1 MNHFQLSC
9 LFFRKL
15 LLSLAFF
22 ALQIPSFCQSDSLIR
37 YFSRS
42 HSPYIFNQTGI
53 VPKGYLYMEA
63 HAGKFIPTESKR
75 LPLNISLVLDRSGS
89 MSGDKIEYVRRAA
102 SFVVDNLQPE
112 DILSIVSY
120 DDKVEVEYPSS
131 QVLNKELIKNKIR
144 NLTDRGSTNL
154 SGGMMEGFKQV
165 KSTYKSGYVNRVL
178 LLSDGLANAGV
189 TYPALLRNM
198 VTEKVRTDGISL
210 STFGVGADFN
220 EDLMTSLAENGSG
233 NYYFIES
240 PDKIPA
246 IFDQELKGLLSV
258 VAQNMDLELVLPE
271 GVQVDKVF
279 GYPYKVEK
287 GVLKIDFRDIFSED
301 TKGVLVRFSLSQ
313 PVKASYL
320 FSSTLR
326 FTDAQTGKEK
336 TLKSNE
342 EVQST
347 RDSVLFA
354 KQMDTL
360 VDNQITLFEANEVMK
375 EAAME
380 ADRRNFDGARK
391 LILKNSVD
399 IKKKMKPGSKNS
411 KEIMALDSMN
421 TKYEESLKDI
431 ETKTD
436 FDYKMIQKEVKNNS
450 YKIKTK
456 RVKK

>member
-1 MNHFQLSC
+1 
-9 LFFRKL
+9 
-15 LLSLAFF
+15 
-22 ALQIPSFCQSDSLIR
+22 
-37 YFSRS
+37 
-42 HSPYIFNQTGI
+42 
-53 VPKGYLYMEA
+53 MEA

-112 DILSIVSY
+112 DVLSIVSY
-120 DDKVEVEYPSS
+120 DDNVEVEFPSS

-154 SGGMMEGFKQV
+154 SGGMLEGFKQV

-189 TYPALLRNM
+189 TDPALLRNM
-198 VTEKVRTDGISL
+198 VTEKVRTEGISL

-271 GVQVDKVF
+271 GVQIDKVF

-301 TKGVLVRFSLSQ
+301 TKGVLVAFR
-313 PVKASYL
+313 
-320 FSSTLR
+320 
-326 FTDAQTGKEK
+326 
-336 TLKSNE
+336 
-342 EVQST
+342 
-347 RDSVLFA
+347 
-354 KQMDTL
+354 
-360 VDNQITLFEANEVMK
+360 
-375 EAAME
+375 
-380 ADRRNFDGARK
+380 
-391 LILKNSVD
+391 
-399 IKKKMKPGSKNS
+399 
-411 KEIMALDSMN
+411 
-421 TKYEESLKDI
+421 
-431 ETKTD
+431 
-436 FDYKMIQKEVKNNS
+436 
-450 YKIKTK
+450 
-456 RVKK
+456 